1 MSYGTMPGRYPA
13 IVKTY
18 DQARRTCRIEIPGI
32 TDGGDVLP
40 EAEIEYPV
48 GDKSRDGT
56 YTTELEILAG
66 DTVWVAFIGGDPR
79 YPIITGYRNPQAGN
93 SADWRRYHHKN
104 YELLTDVM
112 MHFESQET
120 IKADA
125 AKLAEVTSGETI
137 NIDSQQTITEK
148 AGNTT
153 SREAGTSY
161 AVKAGDSIT
170 AEAGSTITIKAGSKI
185 TLSVGGSTVEI
196 SAGSV
201 AITSGQISLN
211 GPITGGGGGG
221 ATATFNGP
229 VHAKQ
234 DVKSDG
240 DVVAGGI
247 SLMNHVHTEQGDG
260 AETSGPH

>member
-18 DQARRTCRIEIPGI
+18 DQERRTCRIEIPGI

-56 YTTELEILAG
+56 YTTELEILVG

-93 SADWRRYHHKN
+93 SADWRRYHHAN
-104 YELLTDVM
+104 YELITDTM
-112 MHFESQET
+112 CHFE
-120 IKADA
+120 
-125 AKLAEVTSGETI
+125 SGETI
-137 NIDSQQTITEK
+137 KVDAGTLIEAK
-148 AGNTT
+148 AGSTVN
-153 SREAGTSY
+153 
-161 AVKAGDSIT
+161 V
-170 AEAGSTITIKAGSKI
+170 EAGSTISIKAGSSI
-185 TLSVGGSTVEI
+185 TLTVGGSTIVI
-196 SAGSV
+196 NGGSIALTAG
-201 AITSGQISLN
+201 AIALN
-211 GPITGGGGGG
+211 GPITGGGSAG